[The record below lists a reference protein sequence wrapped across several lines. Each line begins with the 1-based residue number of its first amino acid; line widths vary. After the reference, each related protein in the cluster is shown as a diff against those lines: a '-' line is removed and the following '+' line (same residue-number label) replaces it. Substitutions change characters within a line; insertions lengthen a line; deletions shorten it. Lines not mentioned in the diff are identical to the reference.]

1 MWYNVNVGE
10 SMNKEFKNLEEQIT
24 ILEYKGMT
32 INDKEYAKEVL
43 LRENYFFLNG
53 YRHLFMKSDV
63 DKKFIPGTEFNELY
77 SLFLFDREFRNIIF
91 KNLLLIENNIK
102 SIMSY
107 QLSKKYGYKENDYL
121 KPRNFTDRKDKQRQV
136 QDIIK
141 KMKRQVRVNAPQHTA
156 TKHYVDHYGYIPM
169 WILVKVLSFGIVGEL
184 YQILKKEDQQ
194 GIADIYHLDIETL
207 VTYLPILSN
216 YRNLCAHEDIV
227 FENKTQKQIDD
238 TLYHSMLNIPKMDG
252 EYIYGKNDNF
262 ALIIMM
268 KQLLTDIEFKNM
280 MNELKHAIDNLE
292 YNLKTINIEK
302 VLDRMGF
309 PENYYQLTN
318 ITKKVE

>member
-1 MWYNVNVGE
+1 
-10 SMNKEFKNLEEQIT
+10 MNKEFKNLEEQIT

-32 INDKEYAKEVL
+32 VEDKEYAKEVL

-53 YRHLFMKSDV
+53 YRHLFLKSET
-63 DKKFIPGTEFNELY
+63 DKKFLLGTTFNELY

-91 KNLLLIENNIK
+91 KNLLLVENNAK
-102 SIMSY
+102 SIISY
-107 QLSKKYGYKENDYL
+107 QLSKKYGYKENEYL
-121 KPRNFTDRKDKQRQV
+121 KPKNFTERRDKQRQV
-136 QDIIK
+136 LDIIK

-156 TKHYVDHYGYIPM
+156 TKHYVDHYGYIPL

-184 YQILKKEDQQ
+184 FQILKKEDQE
-194 GIADIYHLDIETL
+194 GIADIYNLSVDTL
-207 VTYLPILSN
+207 SVYLPILSN

-227 FENKTQKQIDD
+227 FENRTQKYIDD
-238 TLYHSMLNIPKMDG
+238 TIYHSMLGIPKMDG

-262 ALIIMM
+262 ALVIML
-268 KQLLTDIEFKNM
+268 KQMLTDVEFKNL
-280 MNELKHAIDNLE
+280 MNEIKHAIDNLE
-292 YNLKTINIEK
+292 YNLNTIGIDK

-318 ITKKVE
+318 ITKKVQE